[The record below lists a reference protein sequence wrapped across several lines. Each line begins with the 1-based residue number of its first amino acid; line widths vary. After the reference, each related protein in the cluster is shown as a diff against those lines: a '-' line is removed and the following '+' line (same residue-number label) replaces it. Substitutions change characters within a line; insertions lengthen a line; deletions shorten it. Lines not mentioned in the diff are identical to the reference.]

1 MIRPYVRVLTLVL
14 TFSAV
19 CCVVLSSLTERNN
32 LSAGDA
38 AKCELML
45 MRRGTAIATAALGAW
60 LASRAWRSRF
70 SFAGK
75 VVLIS
80 GGSRGLGLILAR
92 QISSEGGKVA
102 LLARDADELERAKAE
117 LTLCGGEVLAVQCD
131 LLERSQ
137 IQAAVAE
144 VLACHG
150 KIDVLFNNAGIIQV
164 GPVENM
170 QQQDFERAMSVH
182 FWAPLLLTMEVL
194 PAMRAQRCG
203 RIVNIC
209 SIGGKVAVPHLA
221 PYCASKFALTGLS
234 DALRAELARD
244 NISVTT
250 VAPGLMRTGSHL
262 NAKFK
267 GQHDVE
273 FAWFSVS
280 SGMPLISMSGERA
293 GRKILAAA
301 RRGQPSL
308 TLTFAARGAIVANAL
323 FPNLTGHAMKIG
335 IRFLPDPGSQANATD
350 VCAGQQARRL
360 TPEWMTDLADRASA
374 KNNELK

>member
-1 MIRPYVRVLTLVL
+1 M
-14 TFSAV
+14 
-19 CCVVLSSLTERNN
+19 LSLFLNDNN
-32 LSAGDA
+32 LSSIDTG
-38 AKCELML
+38 KCELQL
-45 MRRGTAIATAALGAW
+45 MKRATAIAMTVLGAW
-60 LASRAWRSRF
+60 LGSRAWRSRF

-92 QISSEGGKVA
+92 QISNEGGKVA
-102 LLARDADELERAKAE
+102 LLARDTDELERAKEE
-117 LTLCGGEVLAVQCD
+117 LTTRGGEVLAIQCD

-137 IQAAVAE
+137 IQAAVTE
-144 VLACHG
+144 VLARYG

-164 GPVENM
+164 GPIENM

-182 FWAPLLLTMEVL
+182 FWAPLLLIMEVL
-194 PAMRAQRCG
+194 PAMRARRCG
-203 RIVNIC
+203 RIINIC

-234 DALRAELARD
+234 DAFRGELARD

-250 VAPGLMRTGSHL
+250 VAPGLMRTGSHVH
-262 NAKFK
+262 ATFK
-267 GQHDVE
+267 GQHDAE

-293 GRKILAAA
+293 GHKILMAA
-301 RRGQPSL
+301 RRRQPSL

-323 FPNLTGHAMKIG
+323 FPNLTGQAMKIG
-335 IRFLPDPGSQANATD
+335 NRFLPGPGSQAAAND
-350 VCAGQQARRL
+350 VCAGRQARRIM
-360 TPEWMTDLADRASA
+360 PEWMTDLADRASA
-374 KNNELK
+374 KNNELG

>member
-1 MIRPYVRVLTLVL
+1 
-14 TFSAV
+14 
-19 CCVVLSSLTERNN
+19 
-32 LSAGDA
+32 
-38 AKCELML
+38 
-45 MRRGTAIATAALGAW
+45 MRRGMAIGMTVLGAW

-117 LTLCGGEVLAVQCD
+117 LTMRGGEALAVQCD

-144 VLACHG
+144 ILARYG

-170 QQQDFERAMSVH
+170 QQQDFERAMNVH
-182 FWAPLLLTMEVL
+182 FWAPLFLIMEVL
-194 PAMRAQRCG
+194 PAMRARCCG
-203 RIVNIC
+203 RIINIC

-234 DALRAELARD
+234 DALRGELARD
-244 NISVTT
+244 NIYVTT
-250 VAPGLMRTGSHL
+250 VAPGLLRTGSHV
-262 NAKFK
+262 NAKLK
-267 GQHDVE
+267 GQHDAE

-293 GRKILAAA
+293 GRKIVEAAT
-301 RRGQPSL
+301 RGQPSRPV
-308 TLTFAARGAIVANAL
+308 TFAALGAIVANAL
-323 FPNLTGHAMKIG
+323 FPNLTGQAMQIG
-335 IRFLPDPGSQANATD
+335 NRFLPGAGSEVHAKTW
-350 VCAGQQARRL
+350 RRGRR
-360 TPEWMTDLADRASA
+360 D
-374 KNNELK
+374 NESNPRG

>member
-1 MIRPYVRVLTLVL
+1 
-14 TFSAV
+14 
-19 CCVVLSSLTERNN
+19 
-32 LSAGDA
+32 
-38 AKCELML
+38 
-45 MRRGTAIATAALGAW
+45 MRRGTAIAMTILGAC

-102 LLARDADELERAKAE
+102 ILARDADELERAKAE
-117 LTLCGGEVLAVQCD
+117 LTTRGGEVLGVQCD
-131 LLERSQ
+131 LSEPAQ
-137 IQAAVAE
+137 IQAAVTE
-144 VLACHG
+144 VLAWYG
-150 KIDVLFNNAGIIQV
+150 NIDVLFNNAGIIEV
-164 GPVENM
+164 GPLENM
-170 QQQDFERAMSVH
+170 RQQDFERAMNVH
-182 FWAPLLLTMEVL
+182 FWAPLFLIMKVL
-194 PAMRAQRCG
+194 PNMRARRCG
-203 RIVNIC
+203 RIINIC

-244 NISVTT
+244 NIFVTT

-280 SGMPLISMSGERA
+280 SGMPLISMNGERA
-293 GRKILAAA
+293 GHKILAAA

-323 FPNLTGHAMKIG
+323 FPNVTGHAMKIG
-335 IRFLPDPGSQANATD
+335 NRFLPRPASQADAND
-350 VCAGQQARRL
+350 VCAGYQARRI
-360 TPEWMTDLADRASA
+360 TPKWMTELADRASA

>member
-1 MIRPYVRVLTLVL
+1 
-14 TFSAV
+14 
-19 CCVVLSSLTERNN
+19 
-32 LSAGDA
+32 
-38 AKCELML
+38 ML
-45 MRRGTAIATAALGAW
+45 MRRGTAIAMTVLGAW
-60 LASRAWRSRF
+60 LAFRAWRSRF
-70 SFAGK
+70 SFAGQ

-117 LTLCGGEVLAVQCD
+117 LIMRGGEVLAVQCD

-144 VLACHG
+144 VLACYG

-170 QQQDFERAMSVH
+170 QQQDFERAMGVH
-182 FWAPLLLTMEVL
+182 FWAPLLLIMEVL
-194 PAMRAQRCG
+194 PAMRARRCG
-203 RIVNIC
+203 RIINIC

-234 DALRAELARD
+234 DAFRGELARD

-250 VAPGLMRTGSHL
+250 VAPGLMRTGSHVH
-262 NAKFK
+262 ATFK
-267 GQHDVE
+267 GQHDAE

-293 GRKILAAA
+293 GHKILMAA
-301 RRGQPSL
+301 RRRQPSL
-308 TLTFAARGAIVANAL
+308 TLTFAARGAVVANAL
-323 FPNLTGHAMKIG
+323 FPNLTGHVMKIG
-335 IRFLPDPGSQANATD
+335 NRFLPGPRPKPDANHARPGPLASS
-350 VCAGQQARRL
+350 L
-360 TPEWMTDLADRASA
+360 TPHG
-374 KNNELK
+374 